1 MLPGCYLSQAGPKL
15 CVCVFILFR
24 PLQPCRPRS
33 RNRKGGRANKQ
44 ERKKEQELSLAAHR
58 EQLKTEHADRKTG
71 KRGSLQVG
79 KGGGSRRGGRRRG
92 AGRGGG
98 KQTSRGGGQ
107 GGNPQDAWASGL
119 GGFSLAELSPQLS
132 RALRGHIFKYIDEY
146 IRVLLGLFTF
156 TGTIRLTVSG
166 F

>member
-79 KGGGSRRGGRRRG
+79 KGGGEAGGEGGGEEQGGEGGSRRAGGGGG
-92 AGRGGG
+92 AGG
-98 KQTSRGGGQ
+98 
-107 GGNPQDAWASGL
+107 
-119 GGFSLAELSPQLS
+119 
-132 RALRGHIFKYIDEY
+132 
-146 IRVLLGLFTF
+146 
-156 TGTIRLTVSG
+156 
-166 F
+166 

>member
-15 CVCVFILFR
+15 CFCVFILFR

-79 KGGGSRRGGRRRG
+79 KR
-92 AGRGGG
+92 GG
-98 KQTSRGGGQ
+98 KQEGREAERSREGRGEADEQGGGGGQ
-107 GGNPQDAWASGL
+107 ARP
-119 GGFSLAELSPQLS
+119 S
-132 RALRGHIFKYIDEY
+132 RTHIQVY
-146 IRVLLGLFTF
+146 R
-156 TGTIRLTVSG
+156 
-166 F
+166 

>member
-79 KGGGSRRGGRRRG
+79 KGGGKQEGREAERSREGRGEADEQGGGGGRG
-92 AGRGGG
+92 VTPKTPG
-98 KQTSRGGGQ
+98 
-107 GGNPQDAWASGL
+107 PLASADFL
-119 GGFSLAELSPQLS
+119 
-132 RALRGHIFKYIDEY
+132 
-146 IRVLLGLFTF
+146 
-156 TGTIRLTVSG
+156 
-166 F
+166 